1 MSKSLPGVAEPPH
14 GLDGHQANSSL
25 AEERRAGRTPPSRS
39 NVTRATETTHTHT
52 LSLTH
57 TRHVTAAV
65 TILSTYWLGLGP
77 YS

>member
-1 MSKSLPGVAEPPH
+1 MQLVNNNYYYSYNMCRSDNILSKDSSVSLQRDAC
-14 GLDGHQANSSL
+14 D
-25 AEERRAGRTPPSRS
+25 RDD
-39 NVTRATETTHTHT
+39 THSHT